1 LLDFGIAPQAPA
13 LTSGIEPD
21 EFYGK
26 ESLEAA
32 KMFLR
37 KRGKP
42 ASLAEIIAGIK
53 MGGGNPGSEN
63 ALKMSLTRSTYQ
75 IAKIN
80 DDLFGLVEFYPGGLK
95 RGRSAKKKNGGD
107 SGDTDAAQEEEAQ
120 AQTEPQ
126 DAQEGITWD
135 EESKP

>member
-1 LLDFGIAPQAPA
+1 
-13 LTSGIEPD
+13 
-21 EFYGK
+21 
-26 ESLEAA
+26 
-32 KMFLR
+32 
-37 KRGKP
+37 
-42 ASLAEIIAGIK
+42 
-53 MGGGNPGSEN
+53 
-63 ALKMSLTRSTYQ
+63 MSLTRSTCQ